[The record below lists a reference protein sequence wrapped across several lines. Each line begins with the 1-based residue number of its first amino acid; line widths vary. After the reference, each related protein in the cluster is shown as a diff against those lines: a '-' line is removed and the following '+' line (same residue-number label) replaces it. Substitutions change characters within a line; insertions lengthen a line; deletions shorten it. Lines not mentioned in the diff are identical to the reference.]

1 MGGVSL
7 LLVLMLCTVMQQSS
21 LSPAAGGSPTEGVYV
36 VIGPLGRKSLMQ
48 KSSPREAPVEGSDYA
63 LFFAK
68 KASNVNLLME
78 KGADVKFEG
87 DVDNI
92 NAEYV
97 SSGSSGVAVF
107 EKPEEFQLSN
117 NKLLGEIE

>member
-1 MGGVSL
+1 M
-7 LLVLMLCTVMQQSS
+7 
-21 LSPAAGGSPTEGVYV
+21 P
-36 VIGPLGRKSLMQ
+36 
-48 KSSPREAPVEGSDYA
+48 KSSQTKAPVKGSDYA
-63 LFFAK
+63 LTFAK

-97 SSGSSGVAVF
+97 SSGSGKCI
-107 EKPEEFQLSN
+107 ELIIQL
-117 NKLLGEIE
+117 NKLGWECHTRDLS

>member
-1 MGGVSL
+1 MQFSNSL
-7 LLVLMLCTVMQQSS
+7 VIIMLKYFV
-21 LSPAAGGSPTEGVYV
+21 AGLIS
-36 VIGPLGRKSLMQ
+36 
-48 KSSPREAPVEGSDYA
+48 KSSPTKASAEGDDYA
-63 LFFAK
+63 LTFAK

-97 SSGSSGVAVF
+97 SSGSG
-107 EKPEEFQLSN
+107 KC
-117 NKLLGEIE
+117 IELII

>member
-1 MGGVSL
+1 MGITISY
-7 LLVLMLCTVMQQSS
+7 
-21 LSPAAGGSPTEGVYV
+21 LSKAIIPAEGD
-36 VIGPLGRKSLMQ
+36 
-48 KSSPREAPVEGSDYA
+48 DYT
-63 LFFAK
+63 LTFAK

-97 SSGSSGVAVF
+97 SSGSG
-107 EKPEEFQLSN
+107 KC
-117 NKLLGEIE
+117 IELII

>member
-1 MGGVSL
+1 
-7 LLVLMLCTVMQQSS
+7 
-21 LSPAAGGSPTEGVYV
+21 
-36 VIGPLGRKSLMQ
+36 MQ
-48 KSSPREAPVEGSDYA
+48 KSSPTEVQVEGSDYA
-63 LFFAK
+63 LSFAK

-97 SSGSSGVAVF
+97 SNG
-107 EKPEEFQLSN
+107 KC
-117 NKLLGEIE
+117 IELII

>member
-1 MGGVSL
+1 MGAVSL
-7 LLVLMLCTVMQQSS
+7 LLVLLLCTVVEQSP
-21 LSPAAGGSPTEGVYV
+21 LSPVARGVYL
-36 VIGPLGRKSLMQ
+36 VIGPLSRKSLMP
-48 KSSPREAPVEGSDYA
+48 KSSPTKAPIEGSDYA
-63 LFFAK
+63 LTFAK

-97 SSGSSGVAVF
+97 S
-107 EKPEEFQLSN
+107 N
-117 NKLLGEIE
+117 GEQCEPVDGKRSRCQI